1 MVPADDEGVAVED
14 GRAAFAVGVVGP
26 HAAEF
31 LLPEDFAFEVEAV
44 KAAGAKEG
52 VEALAVGGWG
62 I

>member
-1 MVPADDEGVAVED
+1 MED

-26 HAAEF
+26 HAAEI